1 MSTEATVVVRISDSG
16 TASLQGLT
24 RPQLHALADALRSAA
39 KSYAPHA
46 KILTRFDVRVNE
58 LNAPLVIDIPA
69 RDVILGGRS
78 VRLSHTEF
86 EIFAYLAQRPR
97 VVVGR
102 SELSTSDG
110 GRSVDVHLSRV
121 RTKLGHF
128 GRLITTVRGTGY
140 RFDPEP
146 GIRVVT
152 APTTLRSA

>member
-1 MSTEATVVVRISDSG
+1 MSTEATVVLRISDSG
-16 TASLQGLT
+16 TSSLQGLT

-58 LNAPLVIDIPA
+58 LNAPLVIDLPA
-69 RDVILGGRS
+69 RDVILGGKS
-78 VRLSHTEF
+78 VRFSHTEF
-86 EIFAYLAQRPR
+86 EIFAYLARHPR
-97 VVVGR
+97 VVLAR
-102 SELSTSDG
+102 SELNTSDG

-128 GRLITTVRGTGY
+128 GRLITTVRGAGY

-146 GIRVVT
+146 GIRVIT
-152 APTTLRSA
+152 EPTVLRSA

>member
-1 MSTEATVVVRISDSG
+1 
-16 TASLQGLT
+16 
-24 RPQLHALADALRSAA
+24 
-39 KSYAPHA
+39 
-46 KILTRFDVRVNE
+46 
-58 LNAPLVIDIPA
+58 VIDLPA

-146 GIRVVT
+146 GIRVITEPAV
-152 APTTLRSA
+152 LRSA